1 MPLAETLSLWLS
13 SPPARVPS
21 PVHHSYPALDCA
33 TEKETQELDEVA
45 DSYVFAMPKTSEQ
58 ATLFLEGI
66 MGVKLWEA
74 DGFSHGETKGD
85 IVGYDM
91 LNGTNYGGS
100 DDPLPRGAR
109 AAFGWRRSARP
120 RTTGWRCR
128 RARASVGARD
138 EHAFYGFYQSL
149 LVLPD
154 DRVPNQ

>member
-13 SPPARVPS
+13 SPTARVPS
-21 PVHHSYPALDCA
+21 PVHHSYPALDGA

-45 DSYVFAMPKTSEQ
+45 DSYGLAMPKTSEQ

-74 DGFSHGETKGD
+74 DGFLHGELKGD

-91 LNGTNYGGS
+91 LNGKNYGGS

-109 AAFGWRRSARP
+109 AAFVLAKIGENTDDWQEVPARKGKRGP
-120 RTTGWRCR
+120 GR
-128 RARASVGARD
+128 
-138 EHAFYGFYQSL
+138 
-149 LVLPD
+149 P
-154 DRVPNQ
+154 